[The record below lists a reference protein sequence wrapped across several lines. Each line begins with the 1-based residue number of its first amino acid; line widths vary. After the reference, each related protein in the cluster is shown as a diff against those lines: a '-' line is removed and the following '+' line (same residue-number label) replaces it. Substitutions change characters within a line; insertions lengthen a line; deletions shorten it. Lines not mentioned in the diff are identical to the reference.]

1 MSLSGLS
8 VTEVVEIIRDAPN
21 EFLATVRPVTSV
33 RKALQRDFREIKYAD
48 IVHFSNGASHGNR
61 IAPMPR
67 GADYET
73 VDLLENGRHSPFD
86 LKMSRKVSERSE
98 GEKRERRIGKEEGER
113 EEEGRKMG
121 GRGGREGKG
130 MGEEEG

>member
-1 MSLSGLS
+1 MSGLS

-48 IVHFSNGASHGNR
+48 IVHFGNGASHGNR

-86 LKMSRKVSERSE
+86 LKMSRKVRERRVKEKRGRGE
-98 GEKRERRIGKEEGER
+98 GEKRE
-113 EEEGRKMG
+113 GRKKE
-121 GRGGREGKG
+121 GRGGRERKG
-130 MGEEEG
+130 MGERGGGIR